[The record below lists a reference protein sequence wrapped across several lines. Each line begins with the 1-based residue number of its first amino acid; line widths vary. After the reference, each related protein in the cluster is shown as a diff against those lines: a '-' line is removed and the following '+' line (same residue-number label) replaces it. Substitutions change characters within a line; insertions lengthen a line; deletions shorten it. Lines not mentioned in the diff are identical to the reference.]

1 MPCRASSSSFRVCET
16 RFRPPS
22 SGGAPMETV
31 SVTSARRCVAS
42 ACLFSAVDPPLH
54 RIEAAAPRR
63 CCPPSSEPIEPPLP
77 RTSGGGVQLRE
88 APAVAVRRRLGWTRC
103 GPLPLLHAGDAC
115 GLGSPPLLTPRR
127 RITTSRPAFPPLAAR
142 RLGQSHSPSEAN
154 FDSVVKC
161 GFKAYSYV
169 LEFLSLSPHA
179 LAIYCVLHDARCTRE
194 LDEPLAPGTSEVRA
208 AGTQPCRVQPLRDK
222 GDLFPLPL

>member
-22 SGGAPMETV
+22 SGRAPMETV

-42 ACLFSAVDPPLH
+42 ACLFSAVDPPLR

-77 RTSGGGVQLRE
+77 RTSGGGSSF
-88 APAVAVRRRLGWTRC
+88 ARLLPSLFPGVC
-103 GPLPLLHAGDAC
+103 G
-115 GLGSPPLLTPRR
+115 GS
-127 RITTSRPAFPPLAAR
+127 
-142 RLGQSHSPSEAN
+142 

>member
-1 MPCRASSSSFRVCET
+1 MPCRASSSSFRICET

-42 ACLFSAVDPPLH
+42 ACLFSAVDPPLR

-77 RTSGGGVQLRE
+77 RTSGGGGSSF
-88 APAVAVRRRLGWTRC
+88 ARLLPSLFAGVC
-103 GPLPLLHAGDAC
+103 G
-115 GLGSPPLLTPRR
+115 GS
-127 RITTSRPAFPPLAAR
+127 
-142 RLGQSHSPSEAN
+142 

-179 LAIYCVLHDARCTRE
+179 LAIYCVLHDAS
-194 LDEPLAPGTSEVRA
+194 TSEVRA

>member
-42 ACLFSAVDPPLH
+42 ACLFSAVDPPLC

-77 RTSGGGVQLRE
+77 RTSGGGGPASRGSCRRCSQEVRLDTVRSVAAAARRGRLRS
-88 APAVAVRRRLGWTRC
+88 RLATA
-103 GPLPLLHAGDAC
+103 LDT
-115 GLGSPPLLTPRR
+115 PPSDHYLSSSVSASGG
-127 RITTSRPAFPPLAAR
+127 TTSRPEPF
-142 RLGQSHSPSEAN
+142 
-154 FDSVVKC
+154 
-161 GFKAYSYV
+161 
-169 LEFLSLSPHA
+169 SLRS
-179 LAIYCVLHDARCTRE
+179 
-194 LDEPLAPGTSEVRA
+194 
-208 AGTQPCRVQPLRDK
+208 
-222 GDLFPLPL
+222 